1 MNLKELIEQELDANT
16 ILTQC
21 AQLQKIDQATDAVGK
36 QMDKTTDPTI
46 VQQQQTFSQLVK
58 KQLAQKKILAAQA
71 QQQAAQTQAAQT
83 QAAQAQTAA
92 QTTQATSAS
101 GTVSGTGA
109 TAVTAAS

>member
-36 QMDKTTDPTI
+36 QMDKSTDPTI

-58 KQLAQKKILAAQA
+58 KQLAQKKLLAAQA
-71 QQQAAQTQAAQT
+71 QQQAAQTQT
-83 QAAQAQTAA
+83 AQAQTAA

>member
-1 MNLKELIEQELDANT
+1 MNLKELIEQELDANA

-71 QQQAAQTQAAQT
+71 QQQAAQTQAAQ
-83 QAAQAQTAA
+83 AQTAA

>member
-71 QQQAAQTQAAQT
+71 QQQAAQTQAAQ
-83 QAAQAQTAA
+83 AQTAA

>member
-21 AQLQKIDQATDAVGK
+21 AQLQKIAQATDAVGK

-58 KQLAQKKILAAQA
+58 KQLAQKKILAALT
-71 QQQAAQTQAAQT
+71 QQQAAQT